1 MSYTNKTTHYEIPLP
16 TSTDLVNGLDWNDS
30 SEAIDTALYNASQAA
45 TQVAGDITTIKATI
59 ALLEAADV
67 TFQSDLNAVT
77 GRVTTLEQNQG
88 TIAEDVQDVADMIT
102 AYEEATA
109 TASRAYEEGDPFRY
123 NGVLYIAT
131 TDIAQG
137 ATIVPNVNCRATN
150 VMEEM
155 LSGGGGEVV
164 DVTARA
170 GVANNSAK
178 IGTLANLDTTVKT
191 DLVSAIN
198 EVLSQIGGGGM
209 FADFSNVLH
218 RFSSDSLSYTATEDG
233 MLFAHLNARATPCEL
248 SINSNLVTA
257 CGHSSATEP
266 AEVNMVIPFKQGDVI
281 SVTSLGSEG
290 RLVAF
295 GLV

>member
-102 AYEEATA
+102 AYEEPTA

-155 LSGGGGEVV
+155 LSGGGEVV
-164 DVTARA
+164 DATARA

-209 FADFSNVLH
+209 KTKLITNLTGSGSVTFSDHFTDVTFTSGEDYFIIPMGEAVQSGGSVSASHTPLITAK
-218 RFSSDSLSYTATEDG
+218 TATG
-233 MLFAHLNARATPCEL
+233 FTYTVYSNTP
-248 SINSNLVTA
+248 
-257 CGHSSATEP
+257 
-266 AEVNMVIPFKQGDVI
+266 
-281 SVTSLGSEG
+281 
-290 RLVAF
+290 VAF
-295 GLV
+295 QIVYTV

>member
-16 TSTDLVNGLDWNDS
+16 TSTDLVNGLDWNGS

-155 LSGGGGEVV
+155 LSGGGEVV
-164 DVTARA
+164 DATARA

-218 RFSSDSLSYTATEDG
+218 RFTNDALTYTATEDG
-233 MLFAHLNARATPCEL
+233 MLFVHLNATSTSNSL
-248 SINSNLVTA
+248 TINSNIVTG
-257 CGHSSATEP
+257 CGHSNATSP
-266 AEVNMVIPFKQGDVI
+266 SDVNMVIPFKQGDVI
-281 SVTSLGSEG
+281 TVTTVGSEG
-290 RLVAF
+290 RMVAF

>member
-155 LSGGGGEVV
+155 LSGGGEVV
-164 DVTARA
+164 DATARA

-198 EVLSQIGGGGM
+198 EVLSQIGGGAM
-209 FADFSNVLH
+209 PILNYTTPLH
-218 RFSSDSLSYTATEDG
+218 TFTTGNLTYTATKECYLYG
-233 MLFAHLNARATPCEL
+233 KLGEAGA
-248 SINSNLVTA
+248 SVTVNGTHVEQYGA
-257 CGHSSATEP
+257 VITANNYWNNVPLLKLKAGDVVVSSAAATNLYVFE
-266 AEVNMVIPFKQGDVI
+266 EV
-281 SVTSLGSEG
+281 
-290 RLVAF
+290 
-295 GLV
+295 